1 MGLMWVLALQ
11 GALTLGQTLVGGWPL
26 IMWTQAPLV
35 LVNGCAQHSRR
46 ISILW
51 FQAGHCLSKYQIVYK
66 IKMWY
71 YVAHSHLSGALLEV
85 SNRTELAKFGNK
97 YK

>member
-1 MGLMWVLALQ
+1 MGLMWVLALE

-26 IMWTQAPLV
+26 IMWTQPPLV
-35 LVNGCAQHSRR
+35 LVNGCAQHSRC

-51 FQAGHCLSKYQIVYK
+51 FQAGHCLSKHQIHK

-71 YVAHSHLSGALLEV
+71 FVEHSHLSGAV
-85 SNRTELAKFGNK
+85 NRTELAILGNT
-97 YK
+97 YY

>member
-1 MGLMWVLALQ
+1 MGLMWVLALE

-35 LVNGCAQHSRR
+35 LVNSCAQHSRR

-51 FQAGHCLSKYQIVYK
+51 FQAGHCLSKHQILYTK
-66 IKMWY
+66 
-71 YVAHSHLSGALLEV
+71 
-85 SNRTELAKFGNK
+85 
-97 YK
+97 